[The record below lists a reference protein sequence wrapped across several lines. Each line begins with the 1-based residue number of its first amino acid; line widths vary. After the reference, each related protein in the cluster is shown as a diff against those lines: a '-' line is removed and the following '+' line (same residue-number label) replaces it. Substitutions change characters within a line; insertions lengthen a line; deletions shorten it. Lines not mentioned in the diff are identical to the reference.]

1 MNFYKHHIG
10 DYDQATRHLSFV
22 EDAAYSR
29 LIRKYYAEEKP
40 LPADIKQ
47 VQRLVGARE
56 KAEKEAVATVL
67 DEFFVLQDDGWHNKR
82 CDEEV
87 AQANKQAEANRL
99 IALERE
105 AKKRARKEQEES
117 TNRGGKQHE
126 SWLGSE
132 GVGAGNREDSDAA
145 SIVSANNFPKS
156 DSLGSPA
163 NPHKHSNSEH
173 ESWFSRE
180 PSQTPDTRHQTPDLK
195 PTATSSLI
203 ADPASVPSG
212 TLSAVAVSSM
222 LIGWERDRGKIARG
236 VSASNAQVMDLAA
249 MHPTADELRK
259 AYDLAVADRQATGDA
274 NPVNAGF
281 VLALLGKVRNPP
293 KPCPKSLAQ
302 MTDIELEAEAQR
314 IGAHTHGYSRDQAIA
329 SIQAK
334 RKQLE
339 GAAA

>member
-105 AKKRARKEQEES
+105 AKKRARKEQEET
-117 TNRGGKQHE
+117 TNRVGKQHE
-126 SWLGSE
+126 SWSG
-132 GVGAGNREDSDAA
+132 
-145 SIVSANNFPKS
+145 
-156 DSLGSPA
+156 
-163 NPHKHSNSEH
+163 SEH
-173 ESWFSRE
+173 ESWSSRE

-195 PTATSSLI
+195 PLGESIASGTPATVRPTIPNPPTCEAHWASHFRHSHGVEINPSSVHDRKKAWPIFAGWVRARLSLERVDAAVAQAQAQATESIAYLPGYVDRVIASQAAPKQATS
-203 ADPASVPSG
+203 
-212 TLSAVAVSSM
+212 AV
-222 LIGWERDRGKIARG
+222 
-236 VSASNAQVMDLAA
+236 
-249 MHPTADELRK
+249 
-259 AYDLAVADRQATGDA
+259 
-274 NPVNAGF
+274 
-281 VLALLGKVRNPP
+281 
-293 KPCPKSLAQ
+293 
-302 MTDIELEAEAQR
+302 
-314 IGAHTHGYSRDQAIA
+314 RDQERADVIA
-329 SIQAK
+329 TLTG
-334 RKQLE
+334 RKPTHERTPDTLDV
-339 GAAA
+339 AARRVD